1 MADTDL
7 VLVERHGGTAVL
19 TLNAPRR
26 RNVLSA
32 ELVDAVGSAVDEIEA
47 DPESRCLVVTG
58 AGPAFC
64 AGAELSTLEAAADG
78 GTFRAIWTY
87 DTLAANGKS
96 TLTASSPPPDSAAT
110 AVLTNSSRCC
120 WRRPV
125 TTATHS
131 SYGSA
136 SVIGRQARSGRE

>member
-19 TLNAPRR
+19 TLNAPHR

-32 ELVDAVGSAVDEIEA
+32 ELVDAVGRAVDGIEA
-47 DPESRCLVVTG
+47 DPESRCIVVTG

-78 GTFRAIWTY
+78 DFAGVRVVY
-87 DTLAANGKS
+87 DGFLRILHSPLATIAAVSRSPATCGWPGSTRCSTRGSRSCGSTLAA
-96 TLTASSPPPDSAAT
+96 AT
-110 AVLTNSSRCC
+110 CGC
-120 WRRPV
+120 
-125 TTATHS
+125 
-131 SYGSA
+131 
-136 SVIGRQARSGRE
+136 